1 MTSPVSYPIAWLLD
15 TLFSRKAQPGIFT
28 NDQLEELVRCH
39 DRSEKQ
45 GGQLGQDATRVAI
58 GALKLESR
66 TIGAEMMR
74 VIDPIPEGVE
84 MDIEKAE
91 VIVANGLVVK
101 WSAVKTINIDEAVD
115 DAFLQKIKSW
125 SYSRLP
131 VISKADIGLWVEN
144 EKRPA
149 VHEDWDGTRIYGFL
163 HTRVCPSPLPSL
175 FIFRQSQSE
184 ILKSR
189 LLIRL

>member
-1 MTSPVSYPIAWLLD
+1 MVLTSPISYPIAWLLD
-15 TLFSRKAQPGIFT
+15 TLFSQKAQPAIFT
-28 NDQLEELVRCH
+28 NDQLEELIRYH

-45 GGQLGQDATRVAI
+45 GGQLGQDAARVAV
-58 GALKLESR
+58 GALNLESR

-74 VIDPIPEGVE
+74 IIDPVPEGVE

-91 VIVANGLVVK
+91 VIVAHGLVVK

-115 DAFLQKIKSW
+115 DVFLRKVKGW

-144 EKRPA
+144 ENKPTS
-149 VHEDWDGTRIYGFL
+149 HENWDGTRVYGFL
-163 HTRVCPSPLPSL
+163 HTRVCLSLSSISLFSSINLRVIEHLPS
-175 FIFRQSQSE
+175 
-184 ILKSR
+184 
-189 LLIRL
+189 